1 MGKIFFAVKNMTLP
15 FPSTHVGVREISV
28 VRKQEIV
35 GRDWERATNILC
47 VYIYIYTLYISISYV
62 QK

>member
-47 VYIYIYTLYISISYV
+47 VYIYIYILYI
-62 QK
+62 